1 MESFCGRIPEV
12 KLHRAPNS
20 SVGAGD
26 TPFYASLI
34 AFALLLSASAA
45 FAQLPPNVVKAL
57 ADAGIPD
64 SAIGVVVQP
73 LDALKPTLSV
83 GGNTAMNPASTMKL
97 LTTFAALELLGPAY
111 TWQTEIWATAT
122 PKNNGVLEGDL
133 YIKGGGDPKLT
144 YEHFWRLL
152 RQTHDAGISEIRGG
166 IIQDRS
172 AFSVEAIA
180 PGDFDGQPLR
190 PYNVRPDA
198 LLLNFNAITL
208 TLAAEANT
216 VRVTAEPHPANLH
229 IYNRLSVNH
238 HATACGEWRK
248 ALNAELQPGHTQMRL
263 KLSGSY
269 PAVCNEQQWNMAAM
283 TNVDHVGGVFNAL
296 WGEISGKEKLHPAR
310 EGTVPEN
317 AQKIASL
324 SSPTLGEVVRDINK
338 YSNNVMARQLL
349 LTLGMNAGPRPA
361 RVADGEAAI
370 RAWMLARGLNFP
382 ELVIDNGA
390 GLSRIE
396 RISAANMVRL
406 LAAAW
411 NSAVMP
417 ELMASLPIVAV
428 DGTMK
433 KRLKENGIVG
443 QAHIKTGS
451 LDGIK
456 TMAGYVLDKNGR
468 RWALAFMV
476 GHPNAAQSGAAQDA
490 LLEWVYGGG
499 AL

>member
-1 MESFCGRIPEV
+1 
-12 KLHRAPNS
+12 
-20 SVGAGD
+20 
-26 TPFYASLI
+26 
-34 AFALLLSASAA
+34 
-45 FAQLPPNVVKAL
+45 
-57 ADAGIPD
+57 
-64 SAIGVVVQP
+64 
-73 LDALKPTLSV
+73 
-83 GGNTAMNPASTMKL
+83 
-97 LTTFAALELLGPAY
+97 
-111 TWQTEIWATAT
+111 
-122 PKNNGVLEGDL
+122 
-133 YIKGGGDPKLT
+133 
-144 YEHFWRLL
+144 
-152 RQTHDAGISEIRGG
+152 
-166 IIQDRS
+166 
-172 AFSVEAIA
+172 
-180 PGDFDGQPLR
+180 
-190 PYNVRPDA
+190 
-198 LLLNFNAITL
+198 
-208 TLAAEANT
+208 
-216 VRVTAEPHPANLH
+216 
-229 IYNRLSVNH
+229 
-238 HATACGEWRK
+238 
-248 ALNAELQPGHTQMRL
+248 
-263 KLSGSY
+263 
-269 PAVCNEQQWNMAAM
+269 MAAM
-283 TNVDHVGGVFNAL
+283 TNVDHVGGVFDAL
-296 WGEISGKEKLHPAR
+296 WAEISGKKKLHPAR

-324 SSPTLGEVVRDINK
+324 SSPTLAEVVRDINK

-349 LTLGMNAGPRPA
+349 LTLGMNAGQRPA
-361 RVADGEAAI
+361 RVADGDAAI
-370 RAWMLARGLNFP
+370 RAWMLARGLDFP

-468 RWALAFMV
+468 RWAVAFMV

-490 LLEWVYGGG
+490 LLEWVYAGG